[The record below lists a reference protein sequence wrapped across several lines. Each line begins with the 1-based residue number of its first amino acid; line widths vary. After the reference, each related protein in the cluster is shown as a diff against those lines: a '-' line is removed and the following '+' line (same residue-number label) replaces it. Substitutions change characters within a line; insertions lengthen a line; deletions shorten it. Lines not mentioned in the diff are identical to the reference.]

1 MDNNEER
8 INKDIINKITEKKYL
23 LTSFFSKDKF
33 KNMCLFRRIF
43 FGLKCN
49 IKSFIENLNN
59 EYNLKNLIPELVEKK
74 DPPII
79 VNIKK
84 TKERLSGESSKDM
97 PIFETLLVREIRIEL
112 KL

>member
-8 INKDIINKITEKKYL
+8 MNKDKINKITEKKYL
-23 LTSFFSKDKF
+23 LTSFFSKVKF

-43 FGLKCN
+43 FGLKCD

-79 VNIKK
+79 VSIKK
-84 TKERLSGESSKDM
+84 INERLSGEFSNDI
-97 PIFETLLVREIRIEL
+97 PILETLLVKEIKIVL